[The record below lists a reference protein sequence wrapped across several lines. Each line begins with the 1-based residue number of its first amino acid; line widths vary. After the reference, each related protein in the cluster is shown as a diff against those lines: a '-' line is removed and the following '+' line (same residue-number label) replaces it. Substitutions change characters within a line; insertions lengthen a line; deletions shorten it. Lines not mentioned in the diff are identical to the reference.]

1 MFWADSVAKDII
13 DSGEYKPYWVDDMF
27 TPSGFAHV
35 GSLRGP
41 LVHDILYKA
50 IKDTGKEVKWTYVTN
65 DFDPIDGLPPELR
78 KDFEKYWWLT
88 ALDMDGN
95 TRWSPMIHLNKSTT
109 EIILS
114 NNNKSLGVYL
124 YFPKYFMYFTGLS
137 K

>member
-1 MFWADSVAKDII
+1 MPGDSQTTTTDSQGHFKFVIPAGSSNLLLVAR
-13 DSGEYKPYWVDDMF
+13 SE
-27 TPSGFAHV
+27 
-35 GSLRGP
+35 
-41 LVHDILYKA
+41 
-50 IKDTGKEVKWTYVTN
+50 
-65 DFDPIDGLPPELR
+65 
-78 KDFEKYWWLT
+78 LT